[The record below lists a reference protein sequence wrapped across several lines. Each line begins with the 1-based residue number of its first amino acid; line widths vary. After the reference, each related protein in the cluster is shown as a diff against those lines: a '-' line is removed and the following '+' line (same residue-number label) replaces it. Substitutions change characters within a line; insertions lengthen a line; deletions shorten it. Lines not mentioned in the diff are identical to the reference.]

1 MWDRYTGFGDAQALA
16 RLSSVFGAYGKKF
29 QVRGGK
35 SASLADLRGK
45 PLVLIG
51 AFSNQWTMGLTG
63 ELRFHFG
70 LDRKAG
76 AQIVRDSQNLDNADW
91 QVVHAWPYW
100 KIPVDYAIVTR
111 VMDPT
116 TEQVVVVAAGITH
129 YGTQAAGELLSNPE
143 YFAEAVRH
151 APRGWSR
158 KNMQI
163 VLSAKV
169 MSGTAGPPQILKV
182 HFW

>member
-1 MWDRYTGFGDAQALA
+1 M
-16 RLSSVFGAYGKKF
+16 V
-29 QVRGGK
+29 
-35 SASLADLRGK
+35 SLADLRGK

-51 AFSNQWTMGLTG
+51 AFSNQWTLSLTG
-63 ELRFHFG
+63 ELRFHFE

-76 AQIVRDSQNLDNADW
+76 AQIVRDRQNPVHTDW

-129 YGTQAAGELLSNPE
+129 YGSQAAGELLSHPL
-143 YFAEAVRH
+143 YFAEAVKN
-151 APRGWSR
+151 APRGWAK

-163 VLSAKV
+163 MLSAKV
-169 MSGTAGPPQILKV
+169 MAGTVGPPQILKV